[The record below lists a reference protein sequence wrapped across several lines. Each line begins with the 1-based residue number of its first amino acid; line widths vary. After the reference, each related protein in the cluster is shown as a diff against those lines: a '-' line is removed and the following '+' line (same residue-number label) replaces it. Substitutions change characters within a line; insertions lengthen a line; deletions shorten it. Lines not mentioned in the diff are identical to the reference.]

1 MPSDPKS
8 SANTLIVRNI
18 GLLLSGDL
26 GQPILDADTI
36 VVADGRISAIGKA
49 GDVDGGNT
57 ATIIDAMGCAVAPG
71 LIDNH
76 AHPVAGDWTPRQ
88 NQIGWMDS
96 TVHGGVTTI
105 ISAGEVHTPGR
116 PRDLVGL
123 KALAIAAQ
131 RTFSTFR
138 PNGMKI
144 LAGAPILEHG
154 LVEDDFRYLAEAG
167 VTLIGEVGLGGVKD
181 GPTGRQMIAWARKY
195 GMTSMTHTGG
205 PSLPGSGRI
214 GADVVLEV
222 DADIVAHVNGG
233 PTALPEAEIRQI
245 CENGS
250 RALEIVHNGNL
261 RTGLFVLDLARQR
274 GELSR
279 VVLGTDSPAGSGVQ
293 PLGILRTVTMLAS
306 LGGIAAEVAFCLAS
320 GNTARVRGLTDR
332 GIIEVG
338 RAADLI
344 FIDQAMGG
352 AGDGL
357 LDSVALG
364 NLPGIGMVVIDGEVR
379 TGRSRNTPPAMRV
392 PEVRAA

>member
-1 MPSDPKS
+1 MSSDPQS

-18 GLLLSGDL
+18 GLLLSGNL
-26 GQPILDADTI
+26 AQPIIDADTI
-36 VVADGRISAIGKA
+36 VVADGRITGIGKA
-49 GDVDGGNT
+49 GDIDSGGA

-96 TVHGGVTTI
+96 TVHGGVTSI

-131 RTFSTFR
+131 RTFSNFR

-144 LAGAPILEHG
+144 LAGAPILEPG
-154 LVEDDFRYLAEAG
+154 LTEEDFRTLAEAG
-167 VTLIGEVGLGGVKD
+167 VTLVGEVGLGGVKD

-274 GELSR
+274 GELAR
-279 VVLGTDSPAGSGVQ
+279 VILGTDSPAGSGVQ
-293 PLGILRTVTMLAS
+293 PLGILRILTMLAS
-306 LGGIAAEVAFCLAS
+306 LGGIAPEVAFCLAS
-320 GNTARVRGLTDR
+320 GNTARVRGLDDR

-344 FIDQAMGG
+344 FMDQAIGG

-364 NLPGIGMVVIDGEVR
+364 NLPGIGMVVIDGVVR

>member
-1 MPSDPKS
+1 MSSDPQS
-8 SANTLIVRNI
+8 SANTLVVRNI
-18 GLLLSGDL
+18 GLMLSGDL
-26 GQPILDADTI
+26 AQPIIDADTI
-36 VVADGRISAIGKA
+36 VVADGRITAIGKA
-49 GDVDGGNT
+49 GHIDSGSA

-96 TVHGGVTTI
+96 TVHGGVTSI
-105 ISAGEVHTPGR
+105 ISAGEVHMPGR

-131 RTFSTFR
+131 RTFSNFR

-144 LAGAPILEHG
+144 LAGAPILEPG
-154 LVEDDFRYLAEAG
+154 LTEEDFRTLAEAG
-167 VTLIGEVGLGGVKD
+167 VTLVGEVGLGGVKD

-214 GADVVLEV
+214 GAEVVLEV

-233 PTALPEAEIRQI
+233 PTALPDAEIRQI
-245 CENGS
+245 CEKGS

-274 GELSR
+274 GELAR

-293 PLGILRTVTMLAS
+293 PLGILRILTMLAS
-306 LGGIAAEVAFCLAS
+306 LGGIAPEVAFCFAS
-320 GNTARVRGLTDR
+320 GNTARVRGLDDR
-332 GIIEVG
+332 GLIEVG

-344 FIDQAMGG
+344 FMDQAIGG

-364 NLPGIGMVVIDGEVR
+364 NLPGIGMIVIDGVVR

>member
-1 MPSDPKS
+1 MSSDPKS
-8 SANTLIVRNI
+8 SANTLVVRNI
-18 GLLLSGDL
+18 GLMLSGDL
-26 GQPILDADTI
+26 GRPILEADTI

-49 GDVDGGNT
+49 SEVDGGNA

-76 AHPVAGDWTPRQ
+76 VHPVAGDWTPRQ

-131 RTFSTFR
+131 RTFSNFR

-144 LAGAPILEHG
+144 LAGAPILEPG
-154 LVEDDFRYLAEAG
+154 LVEEDFRSLAEAG
-167 VTLIGEVGLGGVKD
+167 VTLVGEVGLGGVKD
-181 GPTGRQMIAWARKY
+181 GPTGRQMIGWARKY

-261 RTGLFVLDLARQR
+261 RTGLFVLELARQR

-279 VVLGTDSPAGSGVQ
+279 VILGTDSPAGSGVQ
-293 PLGILRTVTMLAS
+293 PLGILRTLTMLAS
-306 LGGIAAEVAFCLAS
+306 LGGIAPEVAFCLAS
-320 GNTARVRGLTDR
+320 GNTARVRGLADR

-344 FIDQAMGG
+344 FIDQAIGG

-364 NLPGIGMVVIDGEVR
+364 NLPGIGMVIIDGEVR
-379 TGRSRNTPPAMRV
+379 TNRSRNTPPAMRV